1 MITNALRKSCANDF
15 DWVLKKWWLLIGR
28 LSLFSFPEA
37 SSGRL
42 LFGLFVGLVII
53 IRFLPRL
60 DVWTRS
66 KKIEDLSIDQLL
78 NYQTN
83 DNE

>member
-1 MITNALRKSCANDF
+1 M
-15 DWVLKKWWLLIGR
+15 G
-28 LSLFSFPEA
+28 
-37 SSGRL
+37 
-42 LFGLFVGLVII
+42 GLFVGLVVIN
-53 IRFLPRL
+53 RFLPRL

-66 KKIEDLSIDQLL
+66 KKIEDLSNDQLL